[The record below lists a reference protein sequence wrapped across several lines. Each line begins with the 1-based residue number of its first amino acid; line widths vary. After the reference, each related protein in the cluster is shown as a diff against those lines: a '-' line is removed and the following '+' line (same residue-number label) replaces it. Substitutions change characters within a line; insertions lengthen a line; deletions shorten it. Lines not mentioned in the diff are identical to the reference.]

1 MNQIT
6 SWLYPN
12 QFDLTTVMS
21 TFALLIGASVVIVVL
36 SRLLKKWLSAAE
48 SRIGLR
54 TESIGTIVR
63 LIASVL
69 WIVTLLLILDI
80 WGIGVGGI
88 WTVLVSVATVIGVGF
103 LATWAMISNITA
115 SLLLAIWR
123 PFRLGDNVELLPEN
137 LKGRAI
143 DRNLMFTVLREDSGA
158 LLQVP
163 NNLFF
168 QKMFRVHGGS

>member
-21 TFALLIGASVVIVVL
+21 TLALLIGASVVIVVL

-63 LIASVL
+63 VIASAL
-69 WIVTLLLILDI
+69 WIVTLLLILDV
-80 WGIGVGGI
+80 WGIRVSGI

-115 SLLLAIWR
+115 SLLLAI
-123 PFRLGDNVELLPEN
+123 
-137 LKGRAI
+137 
-143 DRNLMFTVLREDSGA
+143 
-158 LLQVP
+158 
-163 NNLFF
+163 
-168 QKMFRVHGGS
+168 

>member
-21 TFALLIGASVVIVVL
+21 TLALLIGASVVIVVL

-63 LIASVL
+63 VIASVL

-115 SLLLAIWR
+115 SLLIRDLA
-123 PFRLGDNVELLPEN
+123 
-137 LKGRAI
+137 
-143 DRNLMFTVLREDSGA
+143 TVSARR
-158 LLQVP
+158 QC
-163 NNLFF
+163 
-168 QKMFRVHGGS
+168 